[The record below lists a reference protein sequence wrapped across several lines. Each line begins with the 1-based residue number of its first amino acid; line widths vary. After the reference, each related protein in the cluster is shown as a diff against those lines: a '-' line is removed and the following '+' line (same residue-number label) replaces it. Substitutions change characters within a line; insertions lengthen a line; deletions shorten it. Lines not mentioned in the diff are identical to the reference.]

1 MYAKVNNAEPVLKE
15 FTIRAA
21 QSKSAKRPM
30 TGKSNSL
37 LVNLKEL
44 FQKKVWEA
52 NEGTSMES

>member
-1 MYAKVNNAEPVLKE
+1 MQSLSSRNLQSVLHSS
-15 FTIRAA
+15 

-52 NEGTSMES
+52 NEGTSMMES